1 MTTDPH
7 HSPQGSR
14 QNGSASSAFMDLVVH
29 MMIYVVALIVWLSL
43 GTCTPNTT
51 SDPRGAS
58 RPLTEDH
65 RGTNRNDYLSTATTD
80 RIKEEKR

>member
-7 HSPQGSR
+7 HSPQGSH
-14 QNGSASSAFMDLVVH
+14 QNGSELWEIIAALVRIMLPIGV
-29 MMIYVVALIVWLSL
+29 IVLFVP

-65 RGTNRNDYLSTATTD
+65 RGTNRNDRLSTATTD